1 MRLTLKVL
9 EQLAKSKG
17 LVVKKTNGS
26 LYKYEVYK
34 PELLFSKDGHNY
46 VTKPR
51 TGIIFARNAGETQYE
66 IENWGQP

>member
-9 EQLAKSKG
+9 KQLARSKG
-17 LVVKKTNGS
+17 LAVEKTNGS

-34 PELLFSKDGHNY
+34 PELLFSKDGHDY

-51 TGIIFARNAGETQYE
+51 TGTIFARNAGETQYE
-66 IENWGQP
+66 IENWGQS

>member
-1 MRLTLKVL
+1 MRLTLKAL

-34 PELLFSKDGHNY
+34 PELLFSKDGHDY

-51 TGIIFARNAGETQYE
+51 TGTIFARNAGETKYE
-66 IENWGQP
+66 IENWGQS

>member
-1 MRLTLKVL
+1 MRLTLKNL
-9 EQLAKSKG
+9 QDLAKKKG
-17 LVVKKTNGS
+17 LMVQKTNGS

-51 TGIIFARNAGETQYE
+51 TGVIFARNAGETQYE
-66 IENWGQP
+66 IENWS